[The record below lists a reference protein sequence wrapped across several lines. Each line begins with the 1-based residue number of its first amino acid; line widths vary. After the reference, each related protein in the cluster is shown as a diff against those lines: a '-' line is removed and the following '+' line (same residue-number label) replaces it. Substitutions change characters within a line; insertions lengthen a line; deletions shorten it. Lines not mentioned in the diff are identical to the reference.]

1 MVKGIVIND
10 WDEDEG
16 LQNKL
21 IIPESLQVEVDD
33 MMRVFYAHITG
44 AAEAGNVVV
53 RLSKTKTNV
62 ASYFTGFGVKRPYM
76 INLLLDIS
84 EDPEIFGE
92 MVLDTVN
99 ARTIELLEQ
108 MWGLSNNSFEY
119 KNLEETLKE
128 FLTTTIQELSE
139 LVNMTKEQRF
149 ARITSSNK
157 SRYILEELRKRPLTR
172 IDIQGIVESKTGQP
186 LFNVDAILDPF
197 IKTEILT
204 QDWLTGDNNIYL
216 FLVRDFEIVRV
227 PNASLKR
234 LVRTSKYS
242 HLAELYDLK
251 VKEFFESYEACS
263 DCNELAVILLNP
275 MKYSI
280 IEQLRKQFMTI
291 EDLKNQIKRN
301 LKHFDMMLE
310 ELINQ
315 KVVYVYRD
323 ESGKDWAMLITDIK
337 PIEIYPEYITDSLA
351 QLYNEKRIQPELAIK
366 HLNYLEK
373 NYIS

>member
-1 MVKGIVIND
+1 MVKGIVIDD

-21 IIPESLQVEVDD
+21 IIPSSLSVDVDD

-92 MVLDTVN
+92 MILDTVN
-99 ARTIELLEQ
+99 QRTVELLEQ
-108 MWGLSNNSFEY
+108 MWGLSKDSEKY
-119 KNLEETLKE
+119 ITLENTLKE

-149 ARITSSNK
+149 ARIASSIK

-197 IKTEILT
+197 VKTEILT

-227 PNASLKR
+227 PNEHLRK
-234 LVRTSKYS
+234 LVKSSKYS
-242 HLAELYDLK
+242 HLAKIYESK
-251 VKEFFESYEACS
+251 VKEFFESYEECS
-263 DCNELAVILLNP
+263 DSNELAVILLNP

-280 IEQLRKQFMTI
+280 IEHLRKEVLPVEQ
-291 EDLKNQIKRN
+291 LKSKIQRN

-310 ELINQ
+310 ELMNQ
-315 KVVYVYRD
+315 NVVYVYRD
-323 ESGKDWAMLITDIK
+323 DSGKDWAMLITDIAV
-337 PIEIYPEYITDSLA
+337 IEIYPEYITDSLT
-351 QLYNEKRIQPELAIK
+351 QLYNSNKIQPELAIK
-366 HLNYLEK
+366 HLNYLER
-373 NYIS
+373 NYR